1 MQHVLITLTL
11 LGVVLATPAQTEL
24 PDFGDSSQSVLS
36 QANEE
41 KLGEAFFRKLRR
53 QVTIVDDPEVE
64 SYIQNIGY
72 RLASNTKQD
81 EVRFTFFVVD
91 DPSVNAFA
99 GPGGFIGINSG
110 LITTAQSESE
120 LAAVLAHEIAHV
132 TQRHISRTIEL
143 REQTSAA
150 LLAGLAA
157 AILLGTQ
164 HSEAGAASAAV
175 LQGRAAQSFLDFSR
189 ANELE
194 ADRISIELMAAAG
207 LDPRAVPQ
215 FFERLQEMSKY
226 STQSPE
232 FLSTHPVTTARI
244 AESRARADIYPFRQ
258 HTSSIGFYLIRS
270 KLQVSAHKSAR
281 EALVQFEKK
290 LASGK
295 YISELGANYGLTLSL
310 LNSGNLDRAA
320 IVIEKLIAKHPER
333 ISFYDTSAKI
343 ETKRGN
349 LEKALLIYEDN
360 LELYPDSKVLVRGY
374 TEVLILN
381 NRPQAAIS
389 QLEQYS
395 KHHSLDGRMYQLAAR
410 AHKETGNARGAHA
423 ALAEYYYH
431 EGLLSEAA
439 HQLELAA
446 RAPGHSNFYTN
457 SRIEARLE
465 EINREKSSGN

>member
-1 MQHVLITLTL
+1 
-11 LGVVLATPAQTEL
+11 
-24 PDFGDSSQSVLS
+24 
-36 QANEE
+36 
-41 KLGEAFFRKLRR
+41 
-53 QVTIVDDPEVE
+53 
-64 SYIQNIGY
+64 
-72 RLASNTKQD
+72 
-81 EVRFTFFVVD
+81 
-91 DPSVNAFA
+91 
-99 GPGGFIGINSG
+99 
-110 LITTAQSESE
+110 
-120 LAAVLAHEIAHV
+120 
-132 TQRHISRTIEL
+132 
-143 REQTSAA
+143 
-150 LLAGLAA
+150 
-157 AILLGTQ
+157 
-164 HSEAGAASAAV
+164 
-175 LQGRAAQSFLDFSR
+175 
-189 ANELE
+189 
-194 ADRISIELMAAAG
+194 
-207 LDPRAVPQ
+207 
-215 FFERLQEMSKY
+215 
-226 STQSPE
+226 
-232 FLSTHPVTTARI
+232 
-244 AESRARADIYPFRQ
+244 IYPFRQ

-281 EALVQFEKK
+281 EAVIKFEKK

-295 YISELGANYGLTLSL
+295 YISELGANYGLTLAL

-374 TEVLILN
+374 IEVLILN
-381 NRPQAAIS
+381 NRPQTAIS

-395 KHHSLDGRMYQLAAR
+395 KHHSLDGQMYQLAAR

-431 EGLLSEAA
+431 EGLLSEAT

-446 RAPGHSNFYTN
+446 RASGHSNFYTN